1 MNLTYDRQ
9 ITISVGNSRRDLN
22 WKRQSLKVSELYERL
37 HVLVRSDETL
47 DEYMRMS
54 KGKQD
59 DLKDIGGFV
68 GGVLN
73 GPQRK
78 GNAVIS
84 RDLITL
90 DLDNIPANGTDGIIS
105 TLDAMHVSYT
115 VYSTRKH
122 APNAPRLRI
131 VVPTDRTMS
140 PDEYEPC
147 ARRMA
152 CGYRDLNGRSDNV

>member
-59 DLKDIGGFV
+59 DRCPERPAAQG
-68 GGVLN
+68 
-73 GPQRK
+73 QR
-78 GNAVIS
+78 
-84 RDLITL
+84 RDQ
-90 DLDNIPANGTDGIIS
+90 P
-105 TLDAMHVSYT
+105 
-115 VYSTRKH
+115 
-122 APNAPRLRI
+122 
-131 VVPTDRTMS
+131 
-140 PDEYEPC
+140 
-147 ARRMA
+147 
-152 CGYRDLNGRSDNV
+152 